1 MTATVD
7 ASLRQSR
14 EATVLA
20 HLDAEK
26 HRDLEATLATFKVG
40 AARLELPGG
49 EVADGPAEVADTY
62 RALFHAFPDLSIPD
76 LELGSLWHHGDLVIG
91 ETRLQGTHTGTFRG
105 LPPTGRR
112 IDMPLVAIFEFDG
125 PDLLCERVYWD
136 RLTLFI
142 QLGVA
147 RDPNTRAG
155 KLTTLLS
162 HPVTLARATIRARGT
177 GADRP
182 VSRRLLQPFVVVDA
196 LTEDE
201 AAARATLRK

>member
-7 ASLRQSR
+7 AGLRQSR
-14 EATVLA
+14 ETTVLA

-49 EVADGPAEVADTY
+49 EVADGPAEVAATY
-62 RALFHAFPDLSIPD
+62 RDLFHAFPDLSFPD
-76 LELGSLWHHGDLVIG
+76 LEPGSLCHHGDLVIG
-91 ETRLQGTHTGTFRG
+91 ETRLQGTHMGTFRG

-155 KLTTLLS
+155 KLTTLLN
-162 HPVTLARATIRARGT
+162 HPVTLARATIRAR
-177 GADRP
+177 RP
-182 VSRRLLQPFVVVDA
+182 GSR
-196 LTEDE
+196 
-201 AAARATLRK
+201 

>member
-7 ASLRQSR
+7 AGLRQSR
-14 EATVLA
+14 EATVQA
-20 HLDAEK
+20 HVNAEK

-49 EVADGPAEVADTY
+49 EVADGSDEVADAY
-62 RALFHAFPDLSIPD
+62 RDLFTGFPDLNVPNREPD
-76 LELGSLWHHGDLVIG
+76 SFSHHCDLVIG
-91 ETRLQGTHTGTFRG
+91 EFRLQGTHLGPFHG

-112 IDMPLVAIFEFDG
+112 IDLPLVAIFEFDG
-125 PDLLCERVYWD
+125 PDLLCERVYFD

-162 HPVTLARATIRARGT
+162 HPLTLARATIRARRAG
-177 GADRP
+177 
-182 VSRRLLQPFVVVDA
+182 RR
-196 LTEDE
+196 
-201 AAARATLRK
+201 

>member
-7 ASLRQSR
+7 AGLRQSR
-14 EATVLA
+14 ETTVLA

-26 HRDLEATLATFKVG
+26 HRDLEATLATFKAG

-49 EVADGPAEVADTY
+49 ELADGADEVAATY
-62 RALFHAFPDLSIPD
+62 RELFNGVPDLSFPDLEP
-76 LELGSLWHHGDLVIG
+76 GSLCHHGDLVIG
-91 ETRLQGTHTGTFRG
+91 ETRLQGTHMGTFRG

-147 RDPNTRAG
+147 RDPNTRVG
-155 KLTTLLS
+155 KLTTLLN
-162 HPVTLARATIRARGT
+162 HPVTLARATIRARRRANGNT
-177 GADRP
+177 RCTVPQA
-182 VSRRLLQPFVVVDA
+182 VS
-196 LTEDE
+196 
-201 AAARATLRK
+201 